1 MRILFLDI
9 DGVLNRTGFHP
20 AESVGLRSWIEPEL
34 ARRLCGV
41 IEAIDAGVVLISDW
55 RRGRELQHLHEELV
69 AAGVACSLL
78 GTTPVLG
85 QARWREIEAWMAEHD
100 VDLESMV
107 IVDDTYDMGPLGPR
121 FVRTS
126 PLNGLDE
133 DSARSIRQLFG
144 VGSSS

>member
-1 MRILFLDI
+1 VRILFLDI

-20 AESVGLRSWIEPEL
+20 GESVGLRSWIEPEL

-41 IEAIDAGVVLISDW
+41 IEATAAGVVLASDW
-55 RRGRELQHLHEELV
+55 RRGRELQDLREELA

-85 QARWREIEAWMAEHD
+85 QVRWREIEAWMAEHH
-100 VDLESMV
+100 VGLESMV
-107 IVDDTYDMGPLGPR
+107 IVDDAYDMGPLAPR

-133 DSARSIRQLFG
+133 DAARSIRQLFG